1 MSNRK
6 GALSKTGRGRSF
18 ENQAKVFACSILIAL
33 VSVPVIAEELVNSF
47 EEAAAR
53 GETLEKAPA
62 TKEYFSKTLMPYFGQ
77 RYAKVLQSCF
87 ATVPNPDNASFS
99 FVAAFGSDGRTIRVY
114 RDHETNIFRCVSD
127 SLSKETFPA
136 PPVVPYYLHIAM
148 KFTDDPSA
156 DSKPVKSAPPL
167 VLEPNKYS
175 YTFGVPTGWEYSF
188 EQAQEAGVRL
198 LFFPKGGSFATS
210 NSIVYANEANDD
222 VCTASCTGM
231 LARAIEKNIKESLD
245 DSPMLQ
251 VANAKPIAIKGGGTA
266 TVRILTGWR
275 SPLQVKEALA
285 FIEHDEAIVLVVL
298 TTKNVKSWEQDYSAF
313 REIVAGHKFFNC
325 NSPDLAAG
333 CHP

>member
-6 GALSKTGRGRSF
+6 AALSKTARGRPF
-18 ENQAKVFACSILIAL
+18 ENLAKIFACGILIAL
-33 VSVPVIAEELVNSF
+33 VSVPVTAEELVNSF

-99 FVAAFGSDGRTIRVY
+99 FVAAFGSDGRTMRVY
-114 RDHETNIFRCVSD
+114 SDRETNIFRCMSD
-127 SLSKETFPA
+127 SISKETFPA
-136 PPVVPYYLHIAM
+136 PPVAPYYLHIAM
-148 KFTDDPSA
+148 KFTDDPSPA
-156 DSKPVKSAPPL
+156 RKPVKSAPPL

-231 LARAIEKNIKESLD
+231 LARAIEKTIKESRD

-251 VANAKPIAIKGGGTA
+251 VTNAKSIAIRAGGTA

-275 SPLQVKEALA
+275 DPRQVKEALA
-285 FIEHDEAIVLVVL
+285 FIEHDEAVVLVVL
-298 TTKNVKSWEQDYSAF
+298 TTKDVKNWEQDYSAF